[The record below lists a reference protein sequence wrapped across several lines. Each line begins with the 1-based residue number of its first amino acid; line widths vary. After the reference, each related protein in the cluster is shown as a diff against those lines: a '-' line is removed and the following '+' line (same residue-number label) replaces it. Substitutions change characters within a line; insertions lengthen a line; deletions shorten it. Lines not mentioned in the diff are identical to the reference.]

1 MTEPGPA
8 PADARVGLR
17 PLPPLPADATGA
29 EGDARRVAVAVRRA
43 GGRVLIVGGY
53 VRDRMLLGASAG
65 EPDLEVFG
73 LPVKR
78 LERVLRRLGPIHRV
92 GRAFPVLRV
101 GGLAVEVALPRRES
115 KTGPGHL
122 GFEVT
127 ADPFLGFR
135 EAARRRDLTLNS
147 IGFDPLDGE
156 ILDPWGGAEDLME
169 RRMRA
174 TDGSRF
180 PEDPLRGL
188 RVAAFASRFGFTAD
202 KELES
207 LCARLDLAELSPE
220 RIHDEL
226 SKLLLGRRPSAGLW
240 FLERTGLLRFLPEVE
255 ALRGVPQDPEWHPEG
270 DVFTHTLL
278 ALDRASDAAPADPE
292 AHRTLLYAVL
302 CHDFGKPA
310 TTRRHRGRIRSSGH
324 EPAGGPIARRFLER
338 LRAPRRLTDAVEA
351 LTRRHLA
358 PALFP
363 RHGAKRGAYRRL
375 ARELDR
381 AGTTLEMLL
390 RVSTAD
396 RMGRTTADARAG
408 RFPAGEAF
416 RARAEELGIFRGPP
430 VDRVTGRHVLAR
442 DIPPGRAVGRI
453 LERARRIGDE
463 SPEPDPERIL
473 DQALAEIGAERRPR
487 R

>member
-1 MTEPGPA
+1 MTE
-8 PADARVGLR
+8 ARLR
-17 PLPPLPADATGA
+17 PLPPLPDDVSGP
-29 EGDARRVAVAVRRA
+29 ERDARQVALAVRRA
-43 GGRVLIVGGY
+43 GGRALIVGGY
-53 VRDRMLLGASAG
+53 VRDRMLFGVSGG

-78 LERVLRRLGPIHRV
+78 LERALRRLGPIYRV

-101 GGLAVEVALPRRES
+101 GGLAVEIALPRRES

-122 GFEVT
+122 GFAVT
-127 ADPFLGFR
+127 ADPFMDFR
-135 EAARRRDLTLNS
+135 EAARRRDLTLNA

-156 ILDPWGGAEDLME
+156 ILDPWLGAEDLTR

-174 TDGSRF
+174 TDADRF
-180 PEDPLRGL
+180 PEDPLRAL

-202 KELES
+202 EELEA

-220 RIHDEL
+220 RIYDEV
-226 SKLLLGRRPSAGLW
+226 SKLLLGERPSEGFR
-240 FLERTGLLRFLPEVE
+240 FLARTGLLRFLPEVE
-255 ALRGVPQDPEWHPEG
+255 ALVGVPQDPEWHPEG
-270 DVFTHTLL
+270 DVFVHTLL
-278 ALDRASDAAPADPE
+278 ALDRASEVAPADPE
-292 AHRTLLYAVL
+292 EHRTLLFAVL
-302 CHDFGKPA
+302 CHDFGKA
-310 TTRRHRGRIRSSGH
+310 VTTRRHRGRIRSSGH

-363 RHGAKRGAYRRL
+363 RQGAKRGAYRRL
-375 ARELDR
+375 ARELAA

-396 RMGRTTADARAG
+396 RMGRTTADARAR
-408 RFPAGEAF
+408 RFPAGDAF
-416 RARAEELGIFRGPP
+416 RARAEELGIFREPP
-430 VDRVTGRHVLAR
+430 VDAVTGKHVLAR

-453 LERARRIGDE
+453 LERARRIGDQ
-463 SPEPDPERIL
+463 SPESDPERIL
-473 DQALAEIGAERRPR
+473 DRALGELKIERRPSS
-487 R
+487 